1 MVRLIDKV
9 RNKIAHGNARSVTM
23 KKNILW
29 SFLIKG
35 FSIIISLL
43 LVPLTLGYVSSEL
56 YGIWLT
62 LSSIV
67 TWFHFLDI
75 GFTNGLKNKLAESIA
90 LSNWD
95 RGKALVSTTYVM
107 MLLVFIPLCVVA
119 VFVIPHIN
127 WASFLNVNAVY
138 NQDIINAMYV
148 LVICFCLQM
157 ILNVLTAVIAAF
169 QRVALSSLFIVIGN
183 FISLIIIYLLTRFC
197 PPSLLALAFAI
208 ASMPVIVL
216 LIASFTFYTGK
227 FKKIAPS
234 IKLYERDKVKTLF
247 GLGAKF
253 FLIQIQM
260 LVLYQSTNVL
270 ISNVAGPDDVT
281 SYNLAYKYIGIAM
294 MVYTI
299 LLQPL
304 WPAFT
309 DAYTRKDFAW
319 MKSIYKK
326 MCKVYFICVIIIL
339 CMVVL
344 SPIVYKLW
352 IGSKAGIPFVMT
364 VTVAF
369 YVMINSWDSLQV
381 NMINGIGAI
390 KLQTYVTLI
399 GLILHIPLSLFL
411 SQYFG
416 AVGVV
421 LSMILINII
430 YSYVFTSQINKL
442 LNNRAQGVWKA

>member
-1 MVRLIDKV
+1 MIDKI
-9 RNKIAHGNARSVTM
+9 RDKITHGNVRSVTL

-43 LVPLTLGYVSSEL
+43 LVPLTLGYVNSEL

-95 RGKALVSTTYVM
+95 RGRSLVSTTYVM
-107 MLLVFIPLCVVA
+107 MILLFIPLCIVS
-119 VFVIPHIN
+119 VFIIPYIN
-127 WASFLNVNAVY
+127 WASFLNVNELY
-138 NQDIINAMYV
+138 NEDIIDAMYV
-148 LVICFCLQM
+148 LIICFCLQM

-169 QRVALSSLFIVIGN
+169 QQVALSSLFIVVGN
-183 FISLIIIYLLTRFC
+183 FISLITIYLLTRFC

-216 LIASFTFYTGK
+216 LIASFVFYTGK

-234 IKLYERDKVKTLF
+234 IKLYEHDKVRNLF
-247 GLGAKF
+247 GLGSKF

-309 DAYTRKDFAW
+309 DAYTRRDFKW

-326 MCKVYFICVIIIL
+326 MCKVYLVCVIVIL
-339 CMVVL
+339 CMVIL

-352 IGSKAGIPFVMT
+352 IGNKAGIPFIMT
-364 VTVAF
+364 ISVAF
-369 YVMINSWDSLQV
+369 YVLINSWDSLQV

-399 GLILHIPLSLFL
+399 GLVLHIPLSLFL
-411 SQYFG
+411 SQYFA

-421 LSMILINII
+421 MSMVIINII
-430 YSYVFTSQINKL
+430 YSFVFTTQINKL
-442 LNNRAQGVWKA
+442 LNDRAQGIWKA

>member
-138 NQDIINAMYV
+138 NQV
-148 LVICFCLQM
+148 
-157 ILNVLTAVIAAF
+157 
-169 QRVALSSLFIVIGN
+169 
-183 FISLIIIYLLTRFC
+183 LLTQCMFW
-197 PPSLLALAFAI
+197 
-208 ASMPVIVL
+208 
-216 LIASFTFYTGK
+216 
-227 FKKIAPS
+227 
-234 IKLYERDKVKTLF
+234 LYVF
-247 GLGAKF
+247 
-253 FLIQIQM
+253 
-260 LVLYQSTNVL
+260 
-270 ISNVAGPDDVT
+270 
-281 SYNLAYKYIGIAM
+281 
-294 MVYTI
+294 
-299 LLQPL
+299 
-304 WPAFT
+304 
-309 DAYTRKDFAW
+309 
-319 MKSIYKK
+319 
-326 MCKVYFICVIIIL
+326 
-339 CMVVL
+339 
-344 SPIVYKLW
+344 VYK
-352 IGSKAGIPFVMT
+352 
-364 VTVAF
+364 
-369 YVMINSWDSLQV
+369 
-381 NMINGIGAI
+381 
-390 KLQTYVTLI
+390 
-399 GLILHIPLSLFL
+399 
-411 SQYFG
+411 
-416 AVGVV
+416 
-421 LSMILINII
+421 
-430 YSYVFTSQINKL
+430 
-442 LNNRAQGVWKA
+442 